1 MEAIKSFNE
10 KIDGLKPSSI
20 ISKSAAKIRKRALKK
35 NRTKLRFI
43 IWSCI
48 AAALF
53 VFVIIAPAFAPY
65 DPYAIDLKN
74 TLSAPSDIH
83 VMGTDY
89 VGRDILSRILCGG
102 YRSVYAAV
110 AVVAITATIGTI
122 IGTLCGYIGGA
133 FDVIVM
139 RITDAFQAF
148 PSLIFTIAVAAMLGG
163 GMLNAI
169 VAMCAISWTS
179 YARMARSSVMSVKER
194 TYVKA
199 ALITGSSKASVLFKT
214 ILPNSLGSII
224 VMASMHVSNE
234 ILAFAGLS
242 FLGLG
247 TAKPFPEWGTMLN
260 DGQQTLQ
267 TAPWTVIFP
276 GLAIFAV
283 VIIMGMFGDSVN
295 ELLNP
300 DKDDN

>member
-1 MEAIKSFNE
+1 MEAMKSLNE
-10 KIDGLKPSSI
+10 KIDNFPTAV
-20 ISKSAAKIRKRALKK
+20 ISKTAAKIRKKALKK
-35 NRTKLRFI
+35 NHTRLRFI

-53 VFVIIAPAFAPY
+53 IFVIITPVFAPF
-65 DPYAIDLKN
+65 DPYEIDLKN
-74 TLSAPSDIH
+74 TLTAPSGAHI
-83 VMGTDY
+83 MGTDY
-89 VGRDILSRILCGG
+89 VGRDIFSRILHGG
-102 YRSVYAAV
+102 ARSVYTAV

-163 GMLNAI
+163 GMTNAI
-169 VAMCAISWTS
+169 FAMCAIGWTA
-179 YARMARSSVMSVKER
+179 YARLARSSVMSVKER

-199 ALITGSSKASVLFKT
+199 ALITGSSKPGTLFKT
-214 ILPNSLGSII
+214 VLPNSLGSII
-224 VMASMHVSNE
+224 VMASMHIGNE

-242 FLGLG
+242 YLGLG

-260 DGQQTLQ
+260 DGQQSLQ

-276 GLAIFAV
+276 GIAIFAV

-300 DKDDN
+300 DKDDQ